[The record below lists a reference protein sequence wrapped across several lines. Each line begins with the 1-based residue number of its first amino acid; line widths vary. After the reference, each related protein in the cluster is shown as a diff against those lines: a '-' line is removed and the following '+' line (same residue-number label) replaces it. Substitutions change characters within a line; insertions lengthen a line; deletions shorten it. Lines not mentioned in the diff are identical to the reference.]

1 MKKFV
6 LLIIILLVAG
16 LLVYKLLSEKTH
28 QPQQPRDEALR
39 IGKNTSVFNAAFA
52 GVMSKY
58 FSMKDALVNWD
69 TLAAD
74 KAAYALIADVDSLPL
89 KQLKADTSII
99 LTAQSLAVSIS
110 GEAKGF
116 SGETGIEAR
125 RRSFNM
131 LTEELYNLVRTVRY
145 DGETIYHIRCPM
157 AFKDSEE
164 AFWLSNTPAISNPYL
179 GNQHPVYK
187 NKMVGCGEI
196 VDSLDFVKK

>member
-16 LLVYKLLSEKTH
+16 LLVYKLLSDKNP
-28 QPQQPRDEALR
+28 QPQQPKDQALR
-39 IGKNTSVFNAAFA
+39 IGKNTSIFNAAFS
-52 GVMSKY
+52 GLMSKY
-58 FSMKDALVNWD
+58 FNMKDALVNWD
-69 TLAAD
+69 TTAAD
-74 KAAYALIADVDSLPL
+74 QAAYAVAADADSLPM

-99 LTAQSLAVSIS
+99 LTAESLAASIS

-131 LTEELYNLVRTVRY
+131 LTDELYNLIRTVRY

-157 AFKDSEE
+157 AFNDSEE
-164 AFWLSNTPAISNPYL
+164 AFWLNNTNAISNPYL
-179 GNQHPVYK
+179 GNKSPKYQ